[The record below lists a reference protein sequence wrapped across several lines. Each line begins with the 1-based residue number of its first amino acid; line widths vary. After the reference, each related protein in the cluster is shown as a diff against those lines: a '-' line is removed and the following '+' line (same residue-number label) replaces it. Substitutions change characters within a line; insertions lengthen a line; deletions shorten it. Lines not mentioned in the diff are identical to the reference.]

1 MDVLRKLPQLIRN
14 NRGGYFKTA
23 TLIKELTEAVAQPLV
38 NVSINS
44 DLAFKA
50 FALPISVNPFRL
62 PPLNFL

>member
-23 TLIKELTEAVAQPLV
+23 TLIKELTEAQPLV
-38 NVSINS
+38 NVLINS

-50 FALPISVNPFRL
+50 FALPASVNPFRL